1 MSNPIL
7 KSFTFVPQPKLI
19 IKRERMIARLE
30 DQQKLLADANYVRI
44 ARPRAKTTIFA
55 ISGIALGHMVSAASA
70 IAAS

>member
-1 MSNPIL
+1 
-7 KSFTFVPQPKLI
+7 
-19 IKRERMIARLE
+19 MIARLE

-55 ISGIALGHMVSAASA
+55 ISGIALGHMVSAASG